1 MSLFSALHP
10 SINNP
15 EKTEKTV
22 CETVCL
28 YPYPDKKSHR
38 RAAVVFVLLLAASA
52 FFIVRLWELA
62 MYDNTAKAV
71 LSGQYTR
78 SASAAGHTGFVY
90 DKNGAL
96 LSHAEAGAVA
106 LVNPCGRCD
115 KDAAAEFL
123 LRYSALTPDEI
134 LAKIN
139 GTVPFSVTFHTAPDE
154 HAPSGVYVY
163 PRYEENTGVL
173 CRHLL
178 GYRASDGSGKD
189 GIYRRYDSFLS
200 GVGTL
205 SYRYMANA
213 KGQQMTSEVFSVI
226 NNGYTDKSGVVL
238 TVDKRL
244 QELLDAVCDEYI
256 DMGAAV
262 LCDLSDNSVAAL
274 ASRPAYEADDV
285 AAVLDS
291 ERGELINRAFSLYT
305 PGSVF
310 KTVVAAAA
318 LEEDPSLYEFTCECT
333 GSVTVSG
340 KVFHCH
346 KHSGHGVQ
354 NMKEGF
360 ANSCNVYFL
369 ALAEKTGLDAICA
382 MAQKLGLGHAHS
394 LGGLYVPAAKL
405 PDAANARVPAYVANA
420 CIGQGDVMVSP
431 VDLASV
437 YATCVTG
444 FRRDLTLVKGLWE
457 QADGTFLAEDSAPEG
472 KLIRFCDTIPV
483 KVLSDLTVKRLR
495 EMMCACVRIG
505 TGWQASAAPLSVGG
519 KTATAQT
526 GQYKDGKEV
535 LNRFFAGFFPADEPR
550 YVLVILCDGNG
561 DNQAV
566 PAKIFAEFVK
576 AFAAAGEK

>member
-28 YPYPDKKSHR
+28 YPYPDKKSLR
-38 RAAVVFVLLLAASA
+38 RASVVFVLLLAASA

-62 MYDNTAKAV
+62 MYDNTAKTV

-78 SASAAGHTGFVY
+78 SASAARHTGFVY

-123 LRYSALTPDEI
+123 LHNSRLTPDEI

-139 GTVPFSVTFHTAPDE
+139 GTVPFSVTLSTYPGE

-163 PRYEENTGVL
+163 PRYEENTGTL

-178 GYRASDGSGKD
+178 GYRGSDGSGKD

-205 SYRYMANA
+205 SYRYMADA

-238 TVDKRL
+238 TVDKHL
-244 QELLDAVCDEYI
+244 QELLDAVCDDYI

-274 ASRPAYEADDV
+274 ASRPFYAADDV
-285 AAVLDS
+285 ASVLDS
-291 ERGELINRAFSLYT
+291 ARGELINRAFLLYT

-318 LEEDPSLYEFTCECT
+318 LEEAPSLYDFTCECT
-333 GSVTVSG
+333 GSITVSG

-382 MAQKLGLGHAHS
+382 MAQKLGLGEAHS
-394 LGGLYVPAAKL
+394 LGGLYIPAAKL
-405 PDAANARVPAYVANA
+405 PDTANARIPAYVANA

-437 YATCVTG
+437 YAACVTG

-457 QADGTFLAEDSAPEG
+457 ESDSTSLSEGSAPKG
-472 KLIRFCDTIPV
+472 KLLRFCDTIPV
-483 KVLSDLTVKRLR
+483 KVLSDATVKRLR
-495 EMMCACVRIG
+495 DMMCACVRLG

-535 LNRFFAGFFPADEPR
+535 LNRFFAGFFPAEEPQ

-566 PAKIFAEFVK
+566 PAKIFAEFVGMV
-576 AFAAAGEK
+576 AAEGKK

>member
-1 MSLFSALHP
+1 MSLFSARHP

-15 EKTEKTV
+15 EQTEKTV

-28 YPYPDKKSHR
+28 YPYPDKKSLR
-38 RAAVVFVLLLAASA
+38 RTGVVFVLLLAASA

-62 MYDNTAKAV
+62 MYDNTAKTV

-90 DKNGAL
+90 DKAGAL

-123 LRYSALTPDEI
+123 LHNSRLTPDEI

-139 GTVPFSVTFHTAPDE
+139 GTVPFSVTLSTYPGE

-163 PRYEENTGVL
+163 PRYEENTGTL

-178 GYRASDGSGKD
+178 GYRGSNGSGKD

-200 GVGTL
+200 SVGTL
-205 SYRYMANA
+205 SYRYMADA

-238 TVDKRL
+238 TVDKHL
-244 QELLDAVCDEYI
+244 QELLDAVCDDYI

-274 ASRPAYEADDV
+274 ASRPLYAADDV
-285 AAVLDS
+285 ASVLDS
-291 ERGELINRAFSLYT
+291 ARGELINRAFSLYT

-318 LEEDPSLYEFTCECT
+318 LEEDPSLYDFTCECT

-382 MAQKLGLGHAHS
+382 MAQKLGLGEAHS
-394 LGGLYVPAAKL
+394 LGGLYIPAAKL
-405 PDAANARVPAYVANA
+405 PDTANARIPAYVANA

-437 YATCVTG
+437 YAACVTG
-444 FRRDLTLVKGLWE
+444 FRRNLTLVKGLWE
-457 QADGTFLAEDSAPEG
+457 ESDSTSLSEGSAPEG
-472 KLIRFCDTIPV
+472 KLLRFCDTIPV
-483 KVLSDLTVKRLR
+483 KVLSDATVRRLR
-495 EMMCACVRIG
+495 DMMCACVRIG

-535 LNRFFAGFFPADEPR
+535 LNRFFAGFFPADEPQ
-550 YVLVILCDGNG
+550 YVLVILCEGNG
-561 DNQAV
+561 DNHAV
-566 PAKIFAEFVK
+566 PAKIFAEFVEMV
-576 AFAAAGEK
+576 AAAGEK

>member
-15 EKTEKTV
+15 EQTEKTV

-28 YPYPDKKSHR
+28 YPYPDKKSLR
-38 RAAVVFVLLLAASA
+38 RTGVVFVLLLAASA

-62 MYDNTAKAV
+62 MYDNTAKTV

-78 SASAAGHTGFVY
+78 SASAARHTGFVY
-90 DKNGAL
+90 DKAGAL

-123 LRYSALTPDEI
+123 LHNSRLTPDEI

-139 GTVPFSVTFHTAPDE
+139 GTVPFSVTLSTYPGE

-163 PRYEENTGVL
+163 PRYEENNGTL

-178 GYRASDGSGKD
+178 GYRGSDGSGKD

-205 SYRYMANA
+205 SYRYMADA

-238 TVDKRL
+238 TVDKHL
-244 QELLDAVCDEYI
+244 QELLDAVCDDYI

-274 ASRPAYEADDV
+274 ASRPLYAADDV
-285 AAVLDS
+285 ASVLDS
-291 ERGELINRAFSLYT
+291 ARGELINRAFSLYT

-318 LEEDPSLYEFTCECT
+318 LEEDPSLYDFTCECT

-382 MAQKLGLGHAHS
+382 MAQKLGLGEAHS
-394 LGGLYVPAAKL
+394 LSGLYIPAAKL
-405 PDAANARVPAYVANA
+405 PDTANARIPAYVANA

-437 YATCVTG
+437 YAACVTG

-457 QADGTFLAEDSAPEG
+457 ESDSTSLSKGSAPEG
-472 KLIRFCDTIPV
+472 KLLRFCDTIPV
-483 KVLSDLTVKRLR
+483 KVLSDATVRRLR
-495 EMMCACVRIG
+495 DMMCACVRIG

-535 LNRFFAGFFPADEPR
+535 LNRFFAGFFPADEPQ
-550 YVLVILCDGNG
+550 YVLVILCEGNG
-561 DNQAV
+561 DNHAV
-566 PAKIFAEFVK
+566 PAKIFAEFVEMV
-576 AFAAAGEK
+576 AAAGEK

>member
-1 MSLFSALHP
+1 MSLFSARHP

-15 EKTEKTV
+15 EQTEKTV

-28 YPYPDKKSHR
+28 YPYPDKKSLR
-38 RAAVVFVLLLAASA
+38 RTGVVFVLLLAASA

-62 MYDNTAKAV
+62 MYDNTAKTV

-90 DKNGAL
+90 DKAGAL

-123 LRYSALTPDEI
+123 LHNSRLTPDEI

-139 GTVPFSVTFHTAPDE
+139 GTVPFSVTLSTYPGE

-163 PRYEENTGVL
+163 PRYEENTGTL

-178 GYRASDGSGKD
+178 GYRGSDGSGKD

-200 GVGTL
+200 SVGTL
-205 SYRYMANA
+205 SYRYMADA

-238 TVDKRL
+238 TVDKHL
-244 QELLDAVCDEYI
+244 QELLDAVCDDYI

-274 ASRPAYEADDV
+274 ASRPLYAADDV
-285 AAVLDS
+285 ASVLDS
-291 ERGELINRAFSLYT
+291 ARGELINRAFSLYT

-318 LEEDPSLYEFTCECT
+318 LEEDPSLYDFTCECT

-382 MAQKLGLGHAHS
+382 MAQKLGLGEAHS
-394 LGGLYVPAAKL
+394 LGGLYIPAAKL
-405 PDAANARVPAYVANA
+405 PDTANARIPAYVANA

-437 YATCVTG
+437 YAACVTG
-444 FRRDLTLVKGLWE
+444 FRRNLTLVKGLWE
-457 QADGTFLAEDSAPEG
+457 ESDSTSLSEGSAPEG
-472 KLIRFCDTIPV
+472 KLLRFCDTIPV
-483 KVLSDLTVKRLR
+483 KVLSDATVRRLR
-495 EMMCACVRIG
+495 DMMCACVRIG

-535 LNRFFAGFFPADEPR
+535 LNRFFAGFFPADEPQ
-550 YVLVILCDGNG
+550 YVLVILCEGNG
-561 DNQAV
+561 DNHAV
-566 PAKIFAEFVK
+566 PAKIFAEFVEMV
-576 AFAAAGEK
+576 AAAGEK

>member
-15 EKTEKTV
+15 EQTEKTV

-28 YPYPDKKSHR
+28 YPYPDKKSLR
-38 RAAVVFVLLLAASA
+38 RTGVVFVLLLAASA

-62 MYDNTAKAV
+62 MYDNTAKTV

-90 DKNGAL
+90 DKAGAL

-123 LRYSALTPDEI
+123 LHNSRLTPDEI

-139 GTVPFSVTFHTAPDE
+139 GTVPFSVTLSTYPGE

-163 PRYEENTGVL
+163 PRYEENTGTL

-178 GYRASDGSGKD
+178 GYRGSDGSGKD

-205 SYRYMANA
+205 SYRYMADA

-238 TVDKRL
+238 TIDKHL
-244 QELLDAVCDEYI
+244 QELLDAVCDDYI

-274 ASRPAYEADDV
+274 ASRPLYAADDV
-285 AAVLDS
+285 ASVLDS
-291 ERGELINRAFSLYT
+291 ARGELINRAFSLYT

-318 LEEDPSLYEFTCECT
+318 LEEDPSLYDFTCECT

-382 MAQKLGLGHAHS
+382 MAQKLGLGEAHS
-394 LGGLYVPAAKL
+394 LSGLYIPAAKL
-405 PDAANARVPAYVANA
+405 PDTANARIPAYVANA

-437 YATCVTG
+437 YAACVTG

-457 QADGTFLAEDSAPEG
+457 ESDSTSLSEGSAPAE
-472 KLIRFCDTIPV
+472 KLLRFCDTIPV
-483 KVLSDLTVKRLR
+483 KVLSDATVRRLR
-495 EMMCACVRIG
+495 DMMCACVRIG

-535 LNRFFAGFFPADEPR
+535 LNRFFAGFFPADEPQ
-550 YVLVILCDGNG
+550 YVLVILCEGNG
-561 DNQAV
+561 DNHAV
-566 PAKIFAEFVK
+566 PAKIFAEFVEMV
-576 AFAAAGEK
+576 AAAGEK